1 MPYAANV
8 LVWPF
13 VWLVTSAMLVVAG
26 LQYGPGPGW
35 LLPLVYIGL
44 NTAGV
49 AIELLGEHRLRD
61 RFMTVFGWAAALQLP
76 VCVWSLRL
84 NRRPSGY
91 FEQTAEAEAEMR
103 MEAQRRQDRRE

>member
-1 MPYAANV
+1 MPSSIDV

-13 VWLVTSAMLVVAG
+13 VWLVTSVMLVAAG
-26 LQYGPGPGW
+26 LQYGPGW

-44 NTAGV
+44 NMAGV
-49 AIELLGEHRLRD
+49 AIELLGEHRLRE

-76 VCVWSLRL
+76 VFVWSLRW

>member
-1 MPYAANV
+1 MPYAVDV

-13 VWLVTSAMLVVAG
+13 VWLVTSAMLVAAG
-26 LQYGPGPGW
+26 LQYGPGW

-49 AIELLGEHRLRD
+49 AIELMGEHRLRD
-61 RFMTVFGWAAALQLP
+61 RFMTAFGWAAALQLP
-76 VCVWSLRL
+76 VFVWSLRH
-84 NRRPSGY
+84 NRRSSGY

-103 MEAQRRQDRRE
+103 MEAQRRQERRE

>member
-1 MPYAANV
+1 MPYAVDV
-8 LVWPF
+8 LIWPF
-13 VWLVTSAMLVVAG
+13 VWLVTSAMLVAAG
-26 LQYGPGPGW
+26 VQYGPGW

-44 NTAGV
+44 NAAGV

-76 VCVWSLRL
+76 VFIWSLRL

-103 MEAQRRQDRRE
+103 TAAQQRQDRRE